1 MEEKHDCRGQ
11 KGLVPKV
18 HVKQYVTN
26 TVGYE
31 VLETTPESQQLTSHH
46 SQICIQS
53 AAFQME
59 IHSPMHLPVL
69 SSMKLCVCGSERDR
83 HTDRQRATEGDTE
96 AGREVRPQR
105 RLQAVGTMPAR
116 AHIASAHILAPRT
129 KLRRHGPTKLERRRD
144 WVTPPCAET
153 VSTPVCHHL
162 ALSVPQK

>member
-18 HVKQYVTN
+18 RVKQYVTN

-105 RLQAVGTMPAR
+105 RLLLVGMKHEMACGFMEAIHVCLPQNVR
-116 AHIASAHILAPRT
+116 INIAFH
-129 KLRRHGPTKLERRRD
+129 E
-144 WVTPPCAET
+144 
-153 VSTPVCHHL
+153 
-162 ALSVPQK
+162 LSWAKYT

>member
-1 MEEKHDCRGQ
+1 MIVEDRRAWC
-11 KGLVPKV
+11 PKCV
-18 HVKQYVTN
+18 WNSMWQAQLKCWKQPLN
-26 TVGYE
+26 LNNSHPITVRF
-31 VLETTPESQQLTSHH
+31 VFSRQPSRRRSTAL
-46 SQICIQS
+46 CIYQ
-53 AAFQME
+53 F
-59 IHSPMHLPVL
+59 
-69 SSMKLCVCGSERDR
+69 SSMKLCICGSERDR
-83 HTDRQRATEGDTE
+83 YTDRQRATEGDTE

-129 KLRRHGPTKLERRRD
+129 KLHRHGPTKLERRRD